1 MSENYSPVTNQPTYQ
16 PAQKDS
22 TLAILSLVLGIAS
35 YVVIPVVGSLAAIIL
50 GHVAKSEI
58 RNSNGTLSGNGMATA
73 GLVLGYVQ
81 WALLI
86 LGIVVLILVF
96 GFVERN
102 GGTWY

>member
-1 MSENYSPVTNQPTYQ
+1 MSENYPPVNNQPTYQ
-16 PAQKDS
+16 PTKKDS

-35 YVVIPVVGSLAAIIL
+35 YFVIPVIGSLAAIIL
-50 GHVAKSEI
+50 GHIAKSEI
-58 RNSNGTLSGNGMATA
+58 RNSNGALSGNGMATA

-86 LGIVVLILVF
+86 LGIVVLILLF